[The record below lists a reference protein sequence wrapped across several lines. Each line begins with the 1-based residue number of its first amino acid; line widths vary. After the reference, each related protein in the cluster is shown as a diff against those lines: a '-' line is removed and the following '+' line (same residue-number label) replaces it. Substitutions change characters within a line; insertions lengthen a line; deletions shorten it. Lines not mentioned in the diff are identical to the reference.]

1 MIRQQNSTRI
11 QAPAQD
17 SATTAFDIVHLI
29 YNEDLVLN
37 PPGGIRSNV
46 AKGKVEKFFIKI
58 KTPFLIRTFN
68 VRTLDSVSK
77 KYEITRLVD

>member
-46 AKGKVEKFFIKI
+46 AKGKVEIFF
-58 KTPFLIRTFN
+58 
-68 VRTLDSVSK
+68 
-77 KYEITRLVD
+77 

>member
-29 YNEDLVLN
+29 YSEDLVLS

-46 AKGKVEKFFIKI
+46 AKGKVEKI
-58 KTPFLIRTFN
+58 L
-68 VRTLDSVSK
+68 SK
-77 KYEITRLVD
+77 SKHHS